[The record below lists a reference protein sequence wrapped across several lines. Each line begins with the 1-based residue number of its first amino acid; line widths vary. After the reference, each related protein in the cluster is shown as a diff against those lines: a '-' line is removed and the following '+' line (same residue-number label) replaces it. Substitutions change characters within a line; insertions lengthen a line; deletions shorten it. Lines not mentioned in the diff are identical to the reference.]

1 MGKAGKWIGIGIA
14 LLAIVTIAFI
24 VAASLF
30 PEFRVISR
38 DIAIVILA
46 VFQMIGAILTIV
58 LLIAVLYAVKTIQ
71 RLTQQEVVPKI
82 NTAVVKVDE
91 LLDNTRTI
99 TARIRDSAETATTTT
114 TFVAERV
121 ASPVIRLSS
130 VVAGVRAAASSLAHR
145 DNGVEKTVENEN
157 P

>member
-1 MGKAGKWIGIGIA
+1 
-14 LLAIVTIAFI
+14 
-24 VAASLF
+24 
-30 PEFRVISR
+30 
-38 DIAIVILA
+38 
-46 VFQMIGAILTIV
+46 
-58 LLIAVLYAVKTIQ
+58 VKTIQ

-145 DNGVEKTVENEN
+145 DNGVEKTVDNEN
-157 P
+157 S

>member
-1 MGKAGKWIGIGIA
+1 VGKAGKWIGIGIA